1 MIVKHTFANW
11 IGVVINGHCAN
22 GEIEFLTSIFG
33 TGQLKEY
40 KPTDGE
46 KKRLLD
52 ALLFNQPHLSSHI
65 TEVRN
70 A

>member
-11 IGVVINGHCAN
+11 IGVVKNGVCAN
-22 GEIEFLTSIFG
+22 GEIEFVTSMFG
-33 TGQLKEY
+33 TSQLKEY
-40 KPTDGE
+40 KPTETE
-46 KKRLLD
+46 KKRLLE
-52 ALLFNQPHLSSHI
+52 ALLFNQPHLSGHI